1 MQVFQNLRKG
11 KFVACLIF
19 CLILSIPNTIFSSII
34 EESSV
39 VIVGDIMFG
48 SELGQLMDRE
58 GSTAPFADVMPIL
71 KNADITFGTFEGVIS
86 TRGEPAKDKKVVFR
100 SKPSS
105 ARGLA
110 NSGFDVVSIATPH
123 ILDYGDE
130 GFIDTLEYLS
140 WYGVKYVGAG
150 MNLQEARKPV
160 IISVKG
166 TKVAFLSYYRG
177 SQFDRLFF
185 ASENK
190 LGSALPIFEELGSD
204 ILKAKA
210 EADIVIVSLH
220 WGARVEGSEI
230 TDRQKLYAQKAIDSG
245 ADIVVGQK
253 LNTLQGFEIYKGKP
267 IFYSLGDFIYGTY
280 AKQSAYGYILKLIL
294 SEKKLKKLEIIPVS
308 ISDAKTGSYLPTLI
322 KGQPAEDALKSLEEL
337 SKEFNTKIDI
347 KDDIGIIN
355 ID

>member
-1 MQVFQNLRKG
+1 MQVSINLCKG
-11 KFVACLIF
+11 KLYACIISCYF
-19 CLILSIPNTIFSSII
+19 LSLTSLAFSSISDEVSI
-34 EESSV
+34 

-48 SELGQLMDRE
+48 SELSQLMERE
-58 GSTAPFADVMPIL
+58 GSTAPFADVLPIL
-71 KNADITFGTFEGVIS
+71 KDADITFGTFEGVIS

-100 SKPSS
+100 SKPLS

-110 NSGFDVVSIATPH
+110 NAGFDVISIATPH

-140 WYGVKYVGAG
+140 WYGIKYVGAG

-160 IISVKG
+160 IITAKD
-166 TKVAFLSYYRG
+166 TKVGFISYYRG

-190 LGSALPIFEELGSD
+190 LGPALPIFEEISSD

-210 EADIVIVSLH
+210 EADVVVVSLH

-245 ADIVVGQK
+245 ADIVIGQK
-253 LNTLQGFEIYKGKP
+253 LNTFQGFEIYKGKP
-267 IFYSLGDFIYGTY
+267 IFYSLGDFVYGTY
-280 AKQSAYGYILKLIL
+280 AKQSAYGYILRLIL

-308 ISDAKTGSYLPTLI
+308 ISDAKTGSYLPTII
-322 KGQPAEDALKSLEEL
+322 KGQPAENALKSLEDL
-337 SKEFNTKIDI
+337 SKEFNVKIDI
-347 KDDIGIIN
+347 KDDLGIIN

>member
-1 MQVFQNLRKG
+1 MQNLLDKG
-11 KFVACLIF
+11 KFCACLIF
-19 CLILSIPNTIFSSII
+19 CFLLLPNLISPSIVD
-34 EESSV
+34 ESSV

-58 GSTAPFADVMPIL
+58 GSTAPFAGVLPIL

-150 MNLQEARKPV
+150 MNLQEARMPV
-160 IISVKG
+160 IISAKD
-166 TKVAFLSYYRG
+166 TKVGFISYYRG

-190 LGSALPIFEELGSD
+190 LGPALPIYEELSSD

-210 EADIVIVSLH
+210 ESDIVVVSIH
-220 WGARVEGSEI
+220 WGARVEGPEI

-245 ADIVVGQK
+245 ADIVIGQK

-280 AKQSAYGYILKLIL
+280 AKQSAYGYILRLIL

-308 ISDAKTGSYLPTLI
+308 ISDAKTGSYLPTMI
-322 KGQPAEDALKSLEEL
+322 NGQSAEDALKMLEEL

-347 KDDIGIIN
+347 KDDIGIIY